1 MKPLSQRNQRRRRCD
16 CSCDPLLAPSSPA
29 PHGGYRSHINELS
42 QQGRVGTP
50 PTASTELVVANDNR
64 IPAGALANGTLT
76 IRLEARLGQ
85 WHPDGNSSPGVTVK
99 AFSANG
105 GPLHVPGP
113 LIRVR
118 QGTTVRASVR
128 NVTSEPLAVHGLYSR
143 PGSDSDVASPFVIA
157 PGETREVTFLA
168 STPGMYYYWGATDA
182 ATTLAQRLGRDTQL
196 TGAFVVDAAGRLL
209 RIASSCSARTPTT
222 FWLALCRAERDRR
235 RYPSAGISIRHERCV
250 LAPYRAVD
258 LQRGRHGAHAA
269 GECGHRR
276 PPDALAR
283 VLLQRGHAR

>member
-1 MKPLSQRNQRRRRCD
+1 MRLQLRPIAGAALAV
-16 CSCDPLLAPSSPA
+16 LLTAGIVHTS
-29 PHGGYRSHINELS
+29 NELS
-42 QQGRVGTP
+42 QQGRVGTS

-64 IPAGALANGTLT
+64 IPAGALANSTLT

-85 WHPDGNSSPGVTVK
+85 WHPDGDSSPGVTVK

-128 NVTSEPLAVHGLYSR
+128 NGTSEPLAVHGLYSR

-196 TGAFVVDAAGRLL
+196 TGAFVVDAAEPTPPDRVIVFSTY
-209 RIASSCSARTPTT
+209 RRPTT
-222 FWLALCRAERDRR
+222 F
-235 RYPSAGISIRHERCV
+235 
-250 LAPYRAVD
+250 APA
-258 LQRGRHGAHAA
+258 
-269 GECGHRR
+269 
-276 PPDALAR
+276 
-283 VLLQRGHAR
+283 